1 MENQE
6 KLATLCTQDTG
17 KRQTKQKT
25 TTLYVLDT
33 TLHKET
39 QILPGLA
46 PAAAS
51 IVGIQST
58 AWIMLK

>member
-1 MENQE
+1 MENQG

-46 PAAAS
+46 P
-51 IVGIQST
+51 
-58 AWIMLK
+58 LR